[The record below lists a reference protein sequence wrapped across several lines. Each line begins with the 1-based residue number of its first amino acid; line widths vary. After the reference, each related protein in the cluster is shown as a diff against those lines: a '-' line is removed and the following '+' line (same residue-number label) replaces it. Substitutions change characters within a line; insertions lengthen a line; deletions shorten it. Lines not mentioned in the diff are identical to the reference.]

1 MKHDK
6 HITRHCSN
14 KCRELEHNYKD
25 FLSKQFMFTI
35 TVKKKKKLNKKTLQ
49 ISRTK
54 FILKVFFFVMF
65 ELVLSL
71 LV

>member
-35 TVKKKKKLNKKTLQ
+35 TVKKKKK
-49 ISRTK
+49 I
-54 FILKVFFFVMF
+54 
-65 ELVLSL
+65 E
-71 LV
+71 